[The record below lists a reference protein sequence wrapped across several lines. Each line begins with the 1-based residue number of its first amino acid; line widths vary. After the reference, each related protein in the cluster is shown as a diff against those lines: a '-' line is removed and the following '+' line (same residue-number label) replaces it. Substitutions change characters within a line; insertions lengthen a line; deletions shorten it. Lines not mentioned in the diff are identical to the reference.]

1 MTTTGW
7 TLALVGSVL
16 AIALIAAA
24 GDATLHLA
32 AAGLIALLLTVSAVR
47 ENWILASAGASKN
60 VVAASTAR
68 NNGLIWAWGALAILL
83 TYMVVLER
91 RWPEWWQFFL
101 GFGLFAVGSMAY
113 ASAMTRDEAAGRVDP
128 AIQKVGRG
136 LIIAQVAGVI
146 AALISMFVDGKF
158 PRDIR
163 YPDWAG
169 CNIFFFGG
177 VAILIVSLNA
187 LRNAR

>member
-7 TLALVGSVL
+7 TLALGGSVL

-60 VVAASTAR
+60 AVAASTAR

-101 GFGLFAVGSMAY
+101 GFGLAAVGSMAY

-187 LRNAR
+187 LRSAR